1 MSIRPLSLW
10 ESHESAGEIS
20 LRELFDNPHLDIDGR
35 TSEMGLED
43 LIFAACRGGWPASLS
58 PGTLKAQLQ
67 AARDCVLRV
76 CREDISRIDG
86 KRRNGKLAERILLSY
101 ARCVSSF
108 ASDRAMLADVTSSGN
123 VRCSMDTFADYTEA
137 LRLLSV
143 IDDTE
148 AWCPPVRSRT
158 AIRRSARRGFSD
170 PSLAAALL
178 GLSPEDL
185 ELRMKTFGLMFLQ
198 MCIRDL
204 KAYTAGEKGRIS
216 SFHDRYGLE
225 ADIVLHLD
233 DGRYA
238 LIECRL
244 GGLGIENGAGQL
256 IKIRDLIRKHNTEEK
271 QMPLREPELLI
282 VLTGGEMA
290 YTRTDGVK
298 AIPLACL
305 KD

>member
-10 ESHESAGEIS
+10 ESHESTGEIS
-20 LRELFDNPHLDIDGR
+20 LRELFENPHLDLDGR

-43 LIFAACRGGWPASLS
+43 LIFAACRGGWPGAISLRS
-58 PGTLKAQLQ
+58 RKEQLEV
-67 AARDCVLRV
+67 ARDFVRSV
-76 CREDISRIDG
+76 CLEDISRIDG
-86 KRRNGKLAERILLSY
+86 KKRSEELAVRILCSY
-101 ARCVSSF
+101 ARHISDY
-108 ASDRAMLADVTSSGN
+108 ASDRALLADVTSSG
-123 VRCSMDTFADYTEA
+123 VSCSMDTFEDYTGA
-137 LRLLSV
+137 LRRLSV

-185 ELRMKTFGLMFLQ
+185 ELGMKTFGLMFLQ

-204 KAYTAGEKGRIS
+204 KAYTAGEKGRIAS
-216 SFHDRYGLE
+216 LHDRYGLE

-244 GGLGIENGAGQL
+244 GGSGIEKGAGQV
-256 IKIRDLIRKHNTEEK
+256 IKIRDLIRKHNTEER
-271 QMPLREPELLI
+271 QVMLREPDLLI

-298 AIPLACL
+298 VIPLGCL
-305 KD
+305 RD

>member
-10 ESHESAGEIS
+10 ESHESTGEIS
-20 LRELFDNPHLDIDGR
+20 LRELFENPHLDLDGR
-35 TSEMGLED
+35 TSEMGLEY
-43 LIFAACRGGWPASLS
+43 LIFAVCRGGWPESLS
-58 PGTLKAQLQ
+58 PGTRKAQLQ
-67 AARDCVLRV
+67 AARACVSAV
-76 CREDISRIDG
+76 CLEDISRIGG
-86 KRRNGKLAERILLSY
+86 KSRDGKLAERILRSY
-101 ARCVSSF
+101 ARHISSF
-108 ASDRAMLADVTSSGN
+108 ASNRAMLADVTSSG
-123 VRCSMDTFADYTEA
+123 VSCSMDTFEDYTGA
-137 LRLLSV
+137 LRRLSV

-178 GLSPEDL
+178 GLSPGDL
-185 ELRMKTFGLMFLQ
+185 ELGMKTFGLMFLQ

-204 KAYTAGEKGRIS
+204 KAYTAGEKGRIAS
-216 SFHDRYGLE
+216 LHDRYGLE

-244 GGLGIENGAGQL
+244 GGSGIEKGAGQV
-256 IKIRDLIRKHNTEEK
+256 IKIRDLIRKHNTEER
-271 QMPLREPELLI
+271 QVMLREPDLLI

-290 YTRTDGVK
+290 YTRPDGVK
-298 AIPLACL
+298 VIPLGCL
-305 KD
+305 RD

>member
-10 ESHESAGEIS
+10 ESHESTGEIS
-20 LRELFDNPHLDIDGR
+20 LRELFENPHLDLDGR
-35 TSEMGLED
+35 TSEMGLEY
-43 LIFAACRGGWPASLS
+43 LIFAVCRGGWPESLS
-58 PGTLKAQLQ
+58 PGPRKARLQ
-67 AARDCVLRV
+67 AARDCVSAV
-76 CREDISRIDG
+76 CLEDISRIGG
-86 KRRNGKLAERILLSY
+86 KSRDGKLAERILRSY
-101 ARCVSSF
+101 ARHISSF
-108 ASDRAMLADVTSSGN
+108 ASNRAMLADVTSSG
-123 VRCSMDTFADYTEA
+123 VSCSMDTFEDYTGA
-137 LRLLSV
+137 LRRLSV

-178 GLSPEDL
+178 GLSPGDL
-185 ELRMKTFGLMFLQ
+185 ELGMKTFGLMFLQ

-204 KAYTAGEKGRIS
+204 KAYTAGEKGRIAS
-216 SFHDRYGLE
+216 LHDRYGLE

-244 GGLGIENGAGQL
+244 GGSGIEKGAGQV
-256 IKIRDLIRKHNTEEK
+256 IKIRDLIRKHNTEER
-271 QMPLREPELLI
+271 QVMLREPDLLI

-290 YTRTDGVK
+290 YTRPDGVK
-298 AIPLACL
+298 VIPLGCL
-305 KD
+305 RD

>member
-20 LRELFDNPHLDIDGR
+20 LRELFENPHLDLDGR

-43 LIFAACRGGWPASLS
+43 LIFAACRGGWPESLS
-58 PGTLKAQLQ
+58 PGTRKAQLQ
-67 AARDCVLRV
+67 AARDRV
-76 CREDISRIDG
+76 SAVCLEDISRIDG
-86 KRRNGKLAERILLSY
+86 KSRDGKLAERILRSY
-101 ARCVSSF
+101 ARHISSF
-108 ASDRAMLADVTSSGN
+108 ASNRAMLADVTSSG
-123 VRCSMDTFADYTEA
+123 VSCSMDTFEDYTGA
-137 LRLLSV
+137 LRRLSV

-185 ELRMKTFGLMFLQ
+185 ELGMKTFGLMFLQ

-204 KAYTAGEKGRIS
+204 KAYTAGEKGRIAS
-216 SFHDRYGLE
+216 LHDRYGLE

-244 GGLGIENGAGQL
+244 GGSGIEKGAGQL
-256 IKIRDLIRKHNTEEK
+256 IKIRDLIRKHSREDA
-271 QMPLREPELLI
+271 QDQIREPDLLI
-282 VLTGGEMA
+282 VLTVGEMA
-290 YTRTDGVK
+290 YTRLDGVK
-298 AIPLACL
+298 VIPLGCL
-305 KD
+305 RD